1 MAPYLPS
8 CFWSSFTWLSGECS
22 RVRRVHGSSEWL
34 CGLIMGCWHGQDELV
49 CRHWRHR
56 ATHGHLI
63 TSLPDFGIV
72 LYGGALIQFLAQAAS
87 SPYKRPALVPCER
100 DRVGSDD
107 YYQVQ
112 SKIRC
117 SVGDSGYFELRRY
130 NWNISIGVVR
140 KVVPV
145 NGSVEVLT

>member
-1 MAPYLPS
+1 M
-8 CFWSSFTWLSGECS
+8 
-22 RVRRVHGSSEWL
+22 GS
-34 CGLIMGCWHGQDELV
+34 WHGQDEIV

-63 TSLPDFGIV
+63 TRLPEFDIV

-87 SPYKRPALVPCER
+87 SPYKKPALVPCER
-100 DRVGSDD
+100 DRVGKDD
-107 YYQVQ
+107 YYQVR
-112 SKIRC
+112 SKVRC
-117 SVGDSGYFELRRY
+117 SVGDNGYFELRRY
-130 NWNISIGVVR
+130 NWDISIGGVR